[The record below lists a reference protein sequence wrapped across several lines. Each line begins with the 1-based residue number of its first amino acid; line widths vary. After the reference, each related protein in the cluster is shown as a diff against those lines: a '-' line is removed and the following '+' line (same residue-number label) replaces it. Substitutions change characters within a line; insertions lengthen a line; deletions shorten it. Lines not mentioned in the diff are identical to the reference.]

1 VIIHLSLP
9 VEELALRI
17 FVLPLLLL
25 LLSACQ
31 TLPPLPEWQSPEG
44 RGHADLGAIVD
55 LRSGERLSAAQ
66 LVQRLAE
73 ADYVLVGERHDNPD
87 HHALQLWLLQALA
100 ERRSQGSLLLEM
112 LTPEQQPAVARTQT
126 QLRRGEP
133 VEDLPTTLAWSPG
146 WPWRLYGPLVSYALA
161 QPFSLMPAN
170 LTRAEIGQI
179 YREVPRLPD
188 GEVAEA
194 LRAQIV
200 DSHCGMLPD
209 SQVPAMLAVQ
219 QQRDRRMAARLL
231 AAPKPTM
238 LIAGGFHARRDL
250 GAPLHLRDLGG
261 SGNVQVLM
269 LAEVGERVAA
279 QQANFV
285 WYTPAQPAKDYCEQM
300 RKR

>member
-1 VIIHLSLP
+1 M
-9 VEELALRI
+9 RI

-55 LRSGERLSAAQ
+55 LSSGERLSAAQ
-66 LVQRLAE
+66 LVQQLAE

-170 LTRAEIGQI
+170 LTRVEIGQI
-179 YREVPRLPD
+179 YREVPHLPD
-188 GEVAEA
+188 GESTRAEVAEA

>member
-1 VIIHLSLP
+1 M
-9 VEELALRI
+9 RI

-179 YREVPRLPD
+179 YREVPHLPD
-188 GEVAEA
+188 GESTRAEVAEA

-250 GAPLHLRDLGG
+250 GVPLHLRDLGG

>member
-1 VIIHLSLP
+1 M
-9 VEELALRI
+9 RI

-66 LVQRLAE
+66 LVQQLAE

-146 WPWRLYGPLVSYALA
+146 WPWRLYGSLVSYALA

-179 YREVPRLPD
+179 YREVPHLPD
-188 GEVAEA
+188 GESTRAEVAEA

-261 SGNVQVLM
+261 SGSVQVLM

>member
-1 VIIHLSLP
+1 M
-9 VEELALRI
+9 RI
-17 FVLPLLLL
+17 FFLPLLL

-31 TLPPLPEWQSPEG
+31 TPPPLPEWQSPEG
-44 RGHADLGAIVD
+44 RDHADLGAIVD
-55 LRSGERLSAAQ
+55 LRSGERLSAEQ
-66 LVQRLAE
+66 LVRWLAT

-100 ERRSQGSLLLEM
+100 DQRSQGSLLLEM

-179 YREVPRLPD
+179 YREVPHLPD
-188 GEVAEA
+188 GESTRAEVAEA

>member
-1 VIIHLSLP
+1 M
-9 VEELALRI
+9 RI
-17 FVLPLLLL
+17 FFLPLLL

-44 RGHADLGAIVD
+44 RDHADLGAIVD
-55 LRSGERLSAAQ
+55 LHSGERLSAAQ
-66 LVQRLAE
+66 LVRRLAT

-100 ERRSQGSLLLEM
+100 DQRSQGSLLLEM
-112 LTPEQQPAVARTQT
+112 LTPEQQPAVARAQT

-133 VEDLPTTLAWSPG
+133 VEDLPASLAWSPG
-146 WPWRLYGPLVSYALA
+146 WPWQLYGPLVSHALA
-161 QPFSLMPAN
+161 QPFPLMPAN

-188 GEVAEA
+188 GESTRAEVADA

-200 DSHCGMLPD
+200 ESHCGMLPD

-231 AAPKPTM
+231 AAPKPTL

-250 GAPLHLRDLGG
+250 GAPLHLLDLGAA
-261 SGNVQVLM
+261 GNAQVLM

-279 QQANFV
+279 QQADFV
-285 WYTPAQPAKDYCEQM
+285 WYTPAQPAKDYCEEM
-300 RKR
+300 RRR

>member
-1 VIIHLSLP
+1 M
-9 VEELALRI
+9 RI

-112 LTPEQQPAVARTQT
+112 LTPEQQPAVARAQT

-179 YREVPRLPD
+179 YREVPHLHD
-188 GEVAEA
+188 GESTRAEVAEA

>member
-1 VIIHLSLP
+1 M
-9 VEELALRI
+9 RI
-17 FVLPLLLL
+17 FFLPLLL

-31 TLPPLPEWQSPEG
+31 TPPLPEWQSPEG
-44 RGHADLGAIVD
+44 RDHADLGAIVD
-55 LRSGERLSAAQ
+55 LHSGEQLSAAQ
-66 LVQRLAE
+66 LVRRLVT

-100 ERRSQGSLLLEM
+100 EQRSQGSLLLEM
-112 LTPEQQPAVARTQT
+112 LTPEQQPAVARAQT

-133 VEDLPTTLAWSPG
+133 VGDLPASLAWSPG
-146 WPWRLYGPLVSYALA
+146 WPWTLYGPLVSHALA
-161 QPFSLMPAN
+161 QSFPLMPAN

-188 GEVAEA
+188 GESTRAEVADA
-194 LRAQIV
+194 LRAQIFE
-200 DSHCGMLPD
+200 SHCGMLPD

-231 AAPKPTM
+231 AAPKPTL
-238 LIAGGFHARRDL
+238 LIAGSFHVRRDL
-250 GAPLHLRDLGG
+250 GAPLHLFDLGAA
-261 SGNVQVLM
+261 GNAQVLM

-279 QQANFV
+279 QQADFV
-285 WYTPAQPAKDYCEQM
+285 WYTPAQPAKDYCEEM

>member
-1 VIIHLSLP
+1 M
-9 VEELALRI
+9 RI

-31 TLPPLPEWQSPEG
+31 TLPPLPGWQSPEG

-170 LTRAEIGQI
+170 LTRVEIGQI
-179 YREVPRLPD
+179 YREVPHLPD
-188 GEVAEA
+188 GESTRAEVAEA

-261 SGNVQVLM
+261 AGNVQVLM

>member
-1 VIIHLSLP
+1 M
-9 VEELALRI
+9 RI

-112 LTPEQQPAVARTQT
+112 LTPEQQPAVTRAQT

-179 YREVPRLPD
+179 YREVPHLPD
-188 GEVAEA
+188 GESTRAEVAEA

-261 SGNVQVLM
+261 SGSVQVLM

>member
-1 VIIHLSLP
+1 M
-9 VEELALRI
+9 RI

-66 LVQRLAE
+66 LVQQLAE

-179 YREVPRLPD
+179 YREVPHLPD
-188 GEVAEA
+188 GESTRAEVAEA

>member
-1 VIIHLSLP
+1 M
-9 VEELALRI
+9 RI

-66 LVQRLAE
+66 LVQQLAE

-170 LTRAEIGQI
+170 LTRVEIGQI
-179 YREVPRLPD
+179 YREVPHLPD
-188 GEVAEA
+188 GESTRAEVAEA

>member
-1 VIIHLSLP
+1 M
-9 VEELALRI
+9 RI

-55 LRSGERLSAAQ
+55 LRSGERLSAAK
-66 LVQRLAE
+66 LVQRLSE

-179 YREVPRLPD
+179 YREVPHLPD
-188 GEVAEA
+188 GESTRAEVAEA

>member
-1 VIIHLSLP
+1 LP
-9 VEELALRI
+9 VEELVLRI
-17 FVLPLLLL
+17 FFLPLLL

-31 TLPPLPEWQSPEG
+31 TPPPLPEWQSPEG
-44 RGHADLGAIVD
+44 RDHADLGAIVD
-55 LRSGERLSAAQ
+55 LRSGERLSAEQ
-66 LVQRLAE
+66 LVRWLAT

-100 ERRSQGSLLLEM
+100 DQRSQGSLLLEM

-179 YREVPRLPD
+179 YREVPHLPD
-188 GEVAEA
+188 GESTRAEVAEA

-261 SGNVQVLM
+261 SGSVQVLM

>member
-1 VIIHLSLP
+1 M
-9 VEELALRI
+9 RI

-66 LVQRLAE
+66 LVQQLAE

-146 WPWRLYGPLVSYALA
+146 WPWTLYGPLVSHALA

-179 YREVPRLPD
+179 YREVPHLPD
-188 GEVAEA
+188 GESTRAEVAEA

-231 AAPKPTM
+231 AAPKPTL

>member
-1 VIIHLSLP
+1 M
-9 VEELALRI
+9 RI

-179 YREVPRLPD
+179 YREVPHLPD
-188 GEVAEA
+188 GESTRAEVAEA

>member
-1 VIIHLSLP
+1 M
-9 VEELALRI
+9 RI

-66 LVQRLAE
+66 LVQQLAE

-179 YREVPRLPD
+179 YREVPHLHD
-188 GEVAEA
+188 GESTRAEVAEA

-285 WYTPAQPAKDYCEQM
+285 WYTAAQPAKDYCEQM

>member
-1 VIIHLSLP
+1 M
-9 VEELALRI
+9 RI
-17 FVLPLLLL
+17 FFLPLLL

-31 TLPPLPEWQSPEG
+31 TPPPLPEWQSPEG
-44 RGHADLGAIVD
+44 RDHADLGAIVD
-55 LRSGERLSAAQ
+55 LRSGERLSAEQ
-66 LVQRLAE
+66 LVRWLAT

-100 ERRSQGSLLLEM
+100 DQRSQGSLLLEM

-179 YREVPRLPD
+179 YREVPHLPD
-188 GEVAEA
+188 GESTRAEVAEA

-261 SGNVQVLM
+261 SGSVQVLM

>member
-1 VIIHLSLP
+1 M
-9 VEELALRI
+9 RI

-66 LVQRLAE
+66 LVQQLAE

-179 YREVPRLPD
+179 YREVPHLPD
-188 GEVAEA
+188 GESTRAEVAEA

-261 SGNVQVLM
+261 SGSVQVLM

>member
-1 VIIHLSLP
+1 M
-9 VEELALRI
+9 RI

-66 LVQRLAE
+66 LVQQLAE

-179 YREVPRLPD
+179 YREVPHLPD
-188 GEVAEA
+188 GESTRAEVAEA

-261 SGNVQVLM
+261 SGSVQVLM

-285 WYTPAQPAKDYCEQM
+285 WYTPAQPARDYCEQM

>member
-1 VIIHLSLP
+1 M
-9 VEELALRI
+9 RI

-179 YREVPRLPD
+179 YREVPHLPD
-188 GEVAEA
+188 GDSTRAEVAEA

-261 SGNVQVLM
+261 SGSVQVLM

>member
-1 VIIHLSLP
+1 M
-9 VEELALRI
+9 RI

-66 LVQRLAE
+66 LVQQLAE

-112 LTPEQQPAVARTQT
+112 LTPEQQPAVARAQT

-133 VEDLPTTLAWSPG
+133 VEDLATTLAWSPG

-179 YREVPRLPD
+179 YREVPHLPD
-188 GEVAEA
+188 GESTRAEVAEA

>member
-1 VIIHLSLP
+1 M
-9 VEELALRI
+9 RI

-179 YREVPRLPD
+179 YREVPHLPD
-188 GEVAEA
+188 GESTRAEVAEA

-261 SGNVQVLM
+261 SGSVQVLM

>member
-1 VIIHLSLP
+1 M
-9 VEELALRI
+9 RI

-55 LRSGERLSAAQ
+55 LRSGERLSAAK
-66 LVQRLAE
+66 LVQRLSE

-133 VEDLPTTLAWSPG
+133 VEDLATTLAWSPG

-179 YREVPRLPD
+179 YREVPHLPD
-188 GEVAEA
+188 GESTRAEVAEA

>member
-1 VIIHLSLP
+1 M
-9 VEELALRI
+9 RI

-188 GEVAEA
+188 GESTRAEVAEA

>member
-1 VIIHLSLP
+1 M
-9 VEELALRI
+9 RI

-55 LRSGERLSAAQ
+55 LRSGERLSAAK
-66 LVQRLAE
+66 LVQRLSE

-133 VEDLPTTLAWSPG
+133 VEDLATTLAWSPG

-179 YREVPRLPD
+179 YREVPHLPD
-188 GEVAEA
+188 GESTRAEVAEA

-261 SGNVQVLM
+261 SGSVQVLM

>member
-1 VIIHLSLP
+1 M
-9 VEELALRI
+9 RI

-66 LVQRLAE
+66 LVQQLAE

-87 HHALQLWLLQALA
+87 HHALQLWLLQALT

-179 YREVPRLPD
+179 YREVPHLPD
-188 GEVAEA
+188 GESTRAEVAEA

-261 SGNVQVLM
+261 SGSVQVLM

>member
-1 VIIHLSLP
+1 
-9 VEELALRI
+9 LRI

-188 GEVAEA
+188 GESTRAEVAEA

>member
-1 VIIHLSLP
+1 M
-9 VEELALRI
+9 EALR
-17 FVLPLLLL
+17 
-25 LLSACQ
+25 SAGQLCASAAF
-31 TLPPLPEWQSPEG
+31 LAYASESDARRDRPDLPE
-44 RGHADLGAIVD
+44 
-55 LRSGERLSAAQ
+55 
-66 LVQRLAE
+66 
-73 ADYVLVGERHDNPD
+73 
-87 HHALQLWLLQALA
+87 
-100 ERRSQGSLLLEM
+100 
-112 LTPEQQPAVARTQT
+112 
-126 QLRRGEP
+126 
-133 VEDLPTTLAWSPG
+133 
-146 WPWRLYGPLVSYALA
+146 
-161 QPFSLMPAN
+161 
-170 LTRAEIGQI
+170 
-179 YREVPRLPD
+179 VPHLPD
-188 GEVAEA
+188 GESTRAEVAEA